1 MGFEVDESI
10 TEGELEQFTRQLKA
24 KYGNG
29 EVGVCIKLFFS
40 LLFII
45 AYRQWYNVSEAMNM
59 ERRGKGLIPFEADE
73 KEVTERA
80 KRLIDEWSKEP
91 NRLNKKRLGV
101 LKELFAQKRIA
112 DEAGLTEWKWH
123 ILWSKL
129 DQSVFERL
137 CDKYNLENPLREG
150 IREE

>member
-1 MGFEVDESI
+1 
-10 TEGELEQFTRQLKA
+10 
-24 KYGNG
+24 
-29 EVGVCIKLFFS
+29 
-40 LLFII
+40 
-45 AYRQWYNVSEAMNM
+45 M

-112 DEAGLTEWKWH
+112 DEAGANRVEVAHFVVETRSEC
-123 ILWSKL
+123 
-129 DQSVFERL
+129 F
-137 CDKYNLENPLREG
+137 
-150 IREE
+150 